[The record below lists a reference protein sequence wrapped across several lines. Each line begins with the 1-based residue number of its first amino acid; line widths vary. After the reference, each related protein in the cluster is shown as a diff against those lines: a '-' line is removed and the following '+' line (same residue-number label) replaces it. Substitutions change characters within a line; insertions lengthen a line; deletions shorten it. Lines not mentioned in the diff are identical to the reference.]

1 MEIGKKKKT
10 GQPKSSAAKQQ
21 ESLKEGTQEV
31 GVSTDEKQYDV
42 GERTQ
47 ASVEET

>member
-31 GVSTDEKQYDV
+31 GVSTGDKSAKTIQ
-42 GERTQ
+42 GHLKATNI
-47 ASVEET
+47 